1 MDRLAALFRRAIEAG
16 FVAAPFFAVL
26 YLWFF
31 QIPPLVFKDIL
42 FHEIAV
48 GFSSVLGLGI
58 GWIALLCYRESG
70 ELFALFLALGMAAFS
85 VLYAFHGAFTRL
97 DEWNPWM
104 FLLYGP
110 VSRLALAAS
119 LVAGLVAHG
128 RPRRPEGQRLAPEI
142 WGPVAALV
150 LLAIPSV
157 ALLALAPFASS
168 LWVRGIL
175 EGGCLALCLIGIL
188 RLVTWTRPF
197 PMRGPV
203 TIAFCLLLES
213 STVFFLTEPWTHVWW
228 AAHLLSA
235 AGFMVLAHGILRA
248 YLGGGSF
255 SALFSEEE
263 MLADLARARDMQKTL
278 AVARDAA
285 EIANRAKTEFLASM
299 SHELRTP
306 LNAVIGFAET
316 MKMEIHGPL
325 GSETY
330 LEYADNIGQSGA
342 HLLSLINDILDVSRV
357 EAGRVDLFEEPVD
370 LESVIQDALTLVQ
383 GRAKASRIDLKT
395 SPAEEAVTLWAD
407 ARRLKQILLNLLSN
421 AVKFTPEGGW
431 VRLSWWV
438 DEEGI
443 FLKVSDNGIGI
454 APMDLKKVMI
464 PFGQVDSGLARKYDG
479 SGLGLPLAKAMVELH
494 GGVMILESTQGW
506 GTRVTV
512 RLPLARLRGPSAK
525 KALDDGT

>member
-1 MDRLAALFRRAIEAG
+1 MDRLAALFRRGIEAG
-16 FVAAPFFAVL
+16 FVAAPFLAVL

-31 QIPPLVFKDIL
+31 QVPPLIFKDVF
-42 FHEIAV
+42 FHEVAV

-70 ELFALFLALGMAAFS
+70 ELFALFLALGLTAFS

-97 DEWNPWM
+97 EGWNPWM
-104 FLLYGP
+104 FLLYAP
-110 VSRLALAAS
+110 VSRFALSAC
-119 LVAGLVAHG
+119 LVAGLVAHDW
-128 RPRRPEGQRLAPEI
+128 PRRPEGQRLAPEI

-150 LLAIPSV
+150 MLAIPSV

-168 LWVRGIL
+168 LWVSGIL
-175 EGGCLALCLIGIL
+175 EGGALAVCLIGIL

-203 TIAFCLLLES
+203 TIAFCLFLES

-263 MLADLARARDMQKTL
+263 MLADLARARDVQKTL
-278 AVARDAA
+278 SAARDAA
-285 EIANRAKTEFLASM
+285 EMANRAKTEFLASM

-306 LNAVIGFAET
+306 LNAVIGFAEV
-316 MKMEIHGPL
+316 MKMEVHGPL

-357 EAGRVDLFEEPVD
+357 EAGRVDLFEERVD
-370 LESVIQDALTLVQ
+370 LEEVIQEALTLMR
-383 GRAKASRIDLKT
+383 GRAQAAEVDLMT
-395 SPAEEAVTLWAD
+395 VPAPDPVFLWGD

-421 AVKFTPEGGW
+421 AVKFTAEGGW

-438 DEEGI
+438 DEKGI

-454 APMDLKKVMI
+454 APGDLKKVMI
-464 PFGQVDSGLARKYDG
+464 PFGQVDSGFTRKYDG

-494 GGVMILESTQGW
+494 GGALILESTKGL
-506 GTRVTV
+506 GTQVTV
-512 RLPLARLRGPSAK
+512 RLPLARLRDRSAR
-525 KALDDGT
+525 KAQDDAT